1 MRSVKSYGDPVAM
14 VPGIRTSVG
23 GFTGA
28 ANYAVSD
35 DGTLAYMPGATGDR
49 SVLEV
54 VWVNRGGEKSA
65 LPIEPRNF
73 NQMRLSP
80 DGTRVAVGRRQE
92 IDNETSLDNPW
103 NISFRGV
110 GKTPILLRIYVK
122 NLEFHVPKKRERV
135 RGKICE

>member
-1 MRSVKSYGDPVAM
+1 MLAVSLDANEVELYGDPVAM
-14 VPGIRTSVG
+14 VPGIRNSVG

-35 DGTLAYMPGATGDR
+35 EGTLAYIPGATGDR

-80 DGTRVAVGRRQE
+80 DGTRVAVGIADVNDQIWLYEVDRPRGQRL
-92 IDNETSLDNPW
+92 TSEGRNSRPVWSPDGEW
-103 NISFRGV
+103 V
-110 GKTPILLRIYVK
+110 Y
-122 NLEFHVPKKRERV
+122 
-135 RGKICE
+135 